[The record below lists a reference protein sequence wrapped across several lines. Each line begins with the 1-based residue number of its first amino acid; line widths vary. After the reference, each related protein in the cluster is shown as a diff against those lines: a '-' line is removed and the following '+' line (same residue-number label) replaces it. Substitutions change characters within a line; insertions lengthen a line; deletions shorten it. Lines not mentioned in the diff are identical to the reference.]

1 MPMQLQ
7 DAKDYGLF
15 KRGVIASGGALLLLA
30 LAACSSPQTPPRQ
43 AHPID
48 QITLKRRACYGT
60 CPVYEVSV
68 ASDGSVRFVG
78 QGYVQQHGVAHA
90 TIAPEHWQRL
100 LTAVED
106 ADFFS
111 LQRRY
116 APHDGCIEDMTDQPS
131 YRISVSRAG
140 KVKRVAV
147 YEGCKRTPALEAASR
162 LGNAIDAE
170 LGTARWI
177 GKGCE
182 VGSVEARCS

>member
-7 DAKDYGLF
+7 DAMECGLF

-30 LAACSSPQTPPRQ
+30 LAACSRPQTPPRQ
-43 AHPID
+43 ADPID

-78 QGYVQQHGVAHA
+78 QGYVQRHGVIHER
-90 TIAPEHWQRL
+90 IAPERWQRL
-100 LTAVED
+100 LAAVDD

-111 LQRRY
+111 LLRRY
-116 APHDGCIEDMTDQPS
+116 APHDGCTERMTDQPS

-140 KVKRVAV
+140 KVKRVVV
-147 YEGCKRTPALEAASR
+147 YEGCKSTPALEAASR
-162 LGNAIDAE
+162 LGSTIDAE
-170 LGTARWI
+170 LRTARWI
-177 GKGCE
+177 GRGCE
-182 VGSVEARCS
+182 VGSVETWCY

>member
-1 MPMQLQ
+1 MQLQ
-7 DAKDYGLF
+7 DAKEYGLF
-15 KRGVIASGGALLLLA
+15 KRGVIASGAALLLA
-30 LAACSSPQTPPRQ
+30 LAACSSPQTPPRE
-43 AHPID
+43 ADLID

-68 ASDGSVRFVG
+68 ASDGSVRFIG

-116 APHDGCIEDMTDQPS
+116 APHDGCIEGMTDQPS

-140 KVKRVAV
+140 KVKRVVV
-147 YEGCKRTPALEAASR
+147 YEGCKSTPALEAASR
-162 LGNAIDAE
+162 LGRMIDAE

-177 GKGCE
+177 GRGCE
-182 VGSVEARCS
+182 VGSVEAWCY